1 MVVLLSLGAYLSG
14 VLAIFSLCGSCADL
28 TKTAASFMGAP
39 LCTFAALLQYAIG
52 AATASMELD
61 FSDVPGVKGT
71 KFTVRDINAHK
82 DLGSFD
88 GKWSGSVASHDA
100 AFLVIEDEASAQ
112 NIWARKRIKFD
123 AEITEIERKS
133 DNFNAVCDVFA
144 ARHGP
149 TMGLIRD
156 FTDFHLLR
164 LRPTGGV
171 MVLGF
176 AQAYRL
182 AGSDLAV
189 TAHLRQS

>member
-1 MVVLLSLGAYLSG
+1 MEDDDIAGLEAERDSLLRQARTLLMAAVNVGEGASEMPEMPEMPEMGVTPLVWHDGGMFIYPSRLSAH
-14 VLAIFSLCGSCADL
+14 VRA
-28 TKTAASFMGAP
+28 M
-39 LCTFAALLQYAIG
+39 
-52 AATASMELD
+52 ME
-61 FSDVPGVKGT
+61 
-71 KFTVRDINAHK
+71 A
-82 DLGSFD
+82 
-88 GKWSGSVASHDA
+88 GKA

-133 DNFNAVCDVFA
+133 DNFNAVCDIFA

>member
-1 MVVLLSLGAYLSG
+1 MDDIDIAGLEAARDALLSQARTILMAAPGDSDMPEMGVTPLVWHDGALFIYPSRLSAHIRAM
-14 VLAIFSLCGSCADL
+14 LAVG
-28 TKTAASFMGAP
+28 KAA
-39 LCTFAALLQYAIG
+39 C
-52 AATASMELD
+52 
-61 FSDVPGVKGT
+61 
-71 KFTVRDINAHK
+71 
-82 DLGSFD
+82 
-88 GKWSGSVASHDA
+88 
-100 AFLVIEDEASAQ
+100 LVIEDEADAQ

-123 AEITEIERKS
+123 SEITEIERKT
-133 DNFNAVCDVFA
+133 DLFEAVCDGFA
-144 ARHGP
+144 SRHGP

-182 AGSDLAV
+182 SGPDLAV

>member
-1 MVVLLSLGAYLSG
+1 MDDIDIAGLEAARDSL
-14 VLAIFSLCGSCADL
+14 L
-28 TKTAASFMGAP
+28 TKARTI
-39 LCTFAALLQYAIG
+39 LLAALGEGEIPEMGVTPVIRHDGDMFIYPSRLSAHVRAMLDAG
-52 AATASMELD
+52 KAACL
-61 FSDVPGVKGT
+61 
-71 KFTVRDINAHK
+71 I
-82 DLGSFD
+82 
-88 GKWSGSVASHDA
+88 
-100 AFLVIEDEASAQ
+100 IEDEETAQ

-123 AEITEIERKS
+123 SELIEIERDSLKF
-133 DNFNAVCDVFA
+133 DEVCDGFA
-144 ARHGP
+144 AHHGP

-182 AGSDLAV
+182 DGPDLVV